1 MISVGETWVEMG
13 ISAVHVPERFKGAL
27 GIRSSGEDGRLTEAG
42 NLQLARGF
50 KSHRAHVNEKEEDVE
65 PKGFV
70 TLQEDGNTFLN
81 RAELDEY
88 RAQKVNA
95 AWLEGFYA

>member
-1 MISVGETWVEMG
+1 
-13 ISAVHVPERFKGAL
+13 
-27 GIRSSGEDGRLTEAG
+27 
-42 NLQLARGF
+42 
-50 KSHRAHVNEKEEDVE
+50 VNEKEEDVE